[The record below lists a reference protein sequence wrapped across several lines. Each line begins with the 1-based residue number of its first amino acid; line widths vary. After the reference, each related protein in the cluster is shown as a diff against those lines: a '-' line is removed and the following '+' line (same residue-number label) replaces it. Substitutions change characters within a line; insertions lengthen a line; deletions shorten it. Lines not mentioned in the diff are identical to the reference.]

1 MLGKLSR
8 WLRMLGHDVEYFSSK
23 DDLELLRKAK
33 SENRVLLTR
42 DLELY
47 KRAMQIRVEV
57 VLVKSESLIIR
68 LVELAKKF
76 DFALE
81 IEMAISHCTICNDR
95 IRSVSKENI
104 IKEIPKATAKY
115 YEKFWKCIGCG
126 QVFWQ
131 GAHWKRIEKTLDD
144 ARKLLKLNF

>member
-1 MLGKLSR
+1 
-8 WLRMLGHDVEYFSSK
+8 
-23 DDLELLRKAK
+23 
-33 SENRVLLTR
+33 
-42 DLELY
+42 
-47 KRAMQIRVEV
+47 
-57 VLVKSESLIIR
+57 
-68 LVELAKKF
+68 
-76 DFALE
+76 
-81 IEMAISHCTICNDR
+81 MAISHCTICNDR

-131 GAHWKRIEKTLDD
+131 GAHWKKIEKTLDD